1 MTGARDVNATAASF
15 GVEQHT
21 TDFVPL
27 SERHGRPRSLFA
39 VWFASNMQIT
49 TIVTGALGVVVG
61 LPLPSAIAAIAIG
74 NLVGAVFMA
83 MHSAQGPK
91 LGIPQMIQSRAQFG
105 FYGAVLPLLLVLLM
119 YIGFFAS
126 STVLASQALGD
137 WWHISPT
144 LAGILVSA
152 LCTVLAVFG
161 YQAIHRV
168 ERVIAVIAVIAFL
181 VLTVRLFTENSVGHA
196 WSAGGHTGA
205 GTFLLVTAIAATWQ
219 ITYAP
224 YVADYS
230 RYLPEN
236 TSVRAAFWWT
246 YGGSALASIWMM
258 AFGSIAAAVASQAFN
273 SGSSSF
279 IVSLAPGGLGWAVSL
294 VLVLGVVAVQ
304 VLNLYGMFMSITT
317 TVTALARFRVSTT
330 VRAVFLVVAAII
342 GTTVGLAASSN
353 FITNFENFILFLAYF
368 LIPWTAVN
376 LADFYIVRHGRYDV
390 AAIFDPNGVYGK
402 VNWRAIG
409 AYLVAIA
416 VEVPFMST
424 TFYTGPMVSHLGG
437 ADISW
442 ILGLIVAAGL
452 YAVLLRSKAAETR
465 AVERDATADSAG
477 DSTGDSAAV

>member
-1 MTGARDVNATAASF
+1 MTGGRDLDATGGTF

-39 VWFASNMQIT
+39 VWFASNMQVT
-49 TIVTGALGVVVG
+49 TIVTGSLGIVVG
-61 LPLPSAIAAIAIG
+61 LPLPSAIAALVLG

-119 YIGFFAS
+119 YVGFFAS
-126 STVLASQALGD
+126 STVLAGNALGS

-161 YQAIHRV
+161 YRAIHRV
-168 ERVIAVIAVIAFL
+168 ERIIAVVAVVAFL
-181 VLTVRLFTENSVGHA
+181 VLSVRLFTQHSVGHA
-196 WSAGGHTGA
+196 WHAGGHTGV
-205 GTFLLVTAIAATWQ
+205 GTFLLVAAIAATWQ

-230 RYLPEN
+230 RYLPEE

-246 YGGSALASIWMM
+246 YTGSALASIWMM
-258 AFGSIAAAVASQAFN
+258 AFGCIAAAVASDAFGSN
-273 SGSSSF
+273 SPAF
-279 IVSLAPGGLGWAVSL
+279 IVSLAPGGLGWLVSL
-294 VLVLGVVAVQ
+294 VLVLGVVAIQ
-304 VLNLYGMFMSITT
+304 VLNLYGMFMSMTT
-317 TVTALARFRVSTT
+317 TVTALARFRVSTP
-330 VRAVFLVVAAII
+330 VRAGFLLVAAVV
-342 GTTVGLAASSN
+342 GTVVGLAASAN
-353 FITNFENFILFLAYF
+353 FVTNFENFILFLAYF
-368 LIPWTAVN
+368 LIPWTAIN
-376 LADFYIVRHGRYDV
+376 LADFYLVRHGRYDV
-390 AAIFDPNGVYGK
+390 DAIFDPNGIYRK

-409 AYLVAIA
+409 TYLVAVA

-424 TFYTGPMVSHLGG
+424 TFYTGPMVAHLGG

-442 ILGLIVAAGL
+442 ILGLIVAAAL
-452 YAVLLRSKAAETR
+452 YAVLLRGDRTAGPAA
-465 AVERDATADSAG
+465 ADRKSAEK
-477 DSTGDSAAV
+477 V

>member
-1 MTGARDVNATAASF
+1 MTGGRDLDATAASF

-61 LPLPSAIAAIAIG
+61 LPLPSALAALVLG

-126 STVLASQALGD
+126 STVLASQALGA

-144 LAGILVSA
+144 LAGIIVSA

-161 YQAIHRV
+161 YRAIHRV
-168 ERVIAVIAVIAFL
+168 ERIIAVVAVVAFL
-181 VLTVRLFTENSVGHA
+181 VLSVRLFTEHSVGHA
-196 WSAGGHTGA
+196 WHAGGHTGV

-230 RYLPEN
+230 RYLPED

-258 AFGSIAAAVASQAFN
+258 AFGSIAAAVASEAFN

-279 IVSLAPGGLGWAVSL
+279 IVSLAPGGLGWLVSL
-294 VLVLGVVAVQ
+294 VLVLGVVAIQ
-304 VLNLYGMFMSITT
+304 VLNLYGMFMSMTT
-317 TVTALARFRVSTT
+317 TVTALARFRVNTP
-330 VRAVFLVVAAII
+330 VRAGFLVLAAVV
-342 GTTVGLAASSN
+342 GTTVGLVASSN
-353 FITNFENFILFLAYF
+353 FISNFENFILFLAYF
-368 LIPWTAVN
+368 LIPWTAIN
-376 LADFYIVRHGRYDV
+376 LADFYLVRHGRYDV
-390 AAIFDPNGVYGK
+390 DAIFDPNGIYRK

-409 AYLVAIA
+409 AYLVAVA

-424 TFYTGPMVSHLGG
+424 TFYTGPMVAHLGG

-442 ILGLIVAAGL
+442 IFGLIVAAGL
-452 YAVLLRSKAAETR
+452 YAVLLRGDRTAAPAA
-465 AVERDATADSAG
+465 AVAERDP
-477 DSTGDSAAV
+477 AAKV